1 MQSKNVEFLNSAEDA
16 LAGIL
21 DLPVGEPR
29 AFALFAHCF
38 TCSKNLKAATNI
50 SRSMTAAGIA
60 VLRFDFTGLGQSD
73 GAFED
78 TTFSSNVDDLLS
90 AARWLEQEHRAPEI
104 LFGHSLGGTAVLQA
118 APSIPSAVA
127 VATIGSPSDPAHVSH
142 MFKESAAELREKG
155 VAEVQLGGRPFR
167 IKERFLDDLVAHDLN
182 STISGLRKALLVM
195 HAPLDAVVE
204 VENASQLFMAAKHP
218 KSFVSLDKAD
228 HLLSREEDSRY
239 AGRVLASWATRY
251 LPEADA
257 PAVAPLETTEGG
269 VVARTFIDGFR
280 TDVVAGSHSFLADE
294 PLGVG
299 GTDAG
304 PSPYDLLSAALATC
318 TTMTL
323 KMYAGLKKID
333 LRSVTVA
340 VRHGKVHA
348 KDCAD
353 CESADGKIDEFQR
366 TLTLDGELTEKQRQ
380 RMLEI
385 ADRCP
390 VHKTLHGEIKVRT
403 TLKGL

>member
-1 MQSKNVEFLNSAEDA
+1 MQSKNVEFLNSAGDA
-16 LAGIL
+16 LAGFL

-60 VLRFDFTGLGQSD
+60 VLRFDFTGLGQSG

-118 APSIPSAVA
+118 APRVSSAVA
-127 VATIGSPSDPAHVSH
+127 VATIGSPSDPTHVAH
-142 MFKESAAELREKG
+142 MFQESTAELREKG

-167 IKERFLDDLVAHDLN
+167 IKERFLDDLVEHDLKRA
-182 STISGLRKALLVM
+182 ISGLRKALLVM
-195 HAPLDAVVE
+195 HAPLDAIVE
-204 VENASQLFMAAKHP
+204 VENAAQLFVAAKHP

-239 AGRVLASWATRY
+239 AGRVLAAWATRY
-251 LPEADA
+251 LPALATPELPQLEAVDD
-257 PAVAPLETTEGG
+257 G

-280 TDVVAGSHSFLADE
+280 TEVVAGGHALLADE
-294 PLGVG
+294 PLSVG
-299 GTDAG
+299 GTDTG

-323 KMYAGLKKID
+323 KMYASLKKID

-340 VRHGKVHA
+340 VSHGKVHA
-348 KDCAD
+348 EDCAA
-353 CESADGKIDEFQR
+353 CEGSAGKIDELQR
-366 TLTLDGELTEKQRQ
+366 TLALDGELTKEQRQ

-390 VHKTLHGEIKVRT
+390 VHKTLHGEITVRT
-403 TLKGL
+403 TLDGS